1 MTKDYTFIDFDGVIL
16 DSEERMLDRKYDLGF
31 HDHKNKSEFE
41 QYFEYTKL
49 HPEEWD
55 YIIREA
61 KSINNS
67 VEIIR
72 ELENLKKKI
81 AILTKI
87 HTIYEMEVKTD
98 VLRDDV
104 KSLCPLIFVP
114 PGFKKHQVVIPN
126 NQLLIDDSKRNIARW
141 IENGGEGLIF
151 DKSLEKDT
159 KGKVKSLEFLLKR

>member
-41 QYFEYTKL
+41 QYFEYTNL

-98 VLRDDV
+98 VLRDDL
-104 KSLCPLIFVP
+104 KILCPLIFVP
-114 PGFKKHQVVIPN
+114 PGVKKHQVVIPN